1 MKIKFIKLEEYQKVL
16 PEEQLIFGTQ
26 SLISSIS
33 LPEKT
38 IFMAL
43 HGNLRMCGAQG
54 TAYVVRA
61 DYNDPVP
68 LNIDAYSFNSDGTEI
83 EIKGPVKHEHHW
95 VPDIPQ
101 FMKDDA
107 PKWVKDKVEK
117 AISEPT
123 NNSRS

>member
-1 MKIKFIKLEEYQKVL
+1 MQRKFIKAEEYQRIL
-16 PEEQLIFGTQ
+16 SEERLVFDTQ
-26 SLISSIS
+26 SLVSSIS

-38 IFMAL
+38 IFVAL

-68 LNIDAYSFNSDGTEI
+68 INIDAYSFDSDGKEI
-83 EIKGPVKHEHHW
+83 KIKGPVKHEHHW

-101 FMKDDA
+101 FMKINA
-107 PKWVKDKVEK
+107 PDWVREKVEET
-117 AISEPT
+117 ILNGELLP
-123 NNSRS
+123 